1 MVREKSDHKVI
12 CSSIAMLQE
21 RFRQLEKLKEM
32 REEREL
38 LNLISFSSSNNH
50 QCSSYYDHHSLSSN
64 FYEPSK
70 YIFHSEIIFPTQ
82 PLDSQLLSLTL
93 WPNSQTKKCADSY
106 WDINSEKS
114 QNLSSKPSWLANV
127 PLARPTLIKNI
138 DESSV
143 NPDVDTTLHL

>member
-1 MVREKSDHKVI
+1 MVREQSDHKAI

-38 LNLISFSSSNNH
+38 LKLISVSSNNH
-50 QCSSYYDHHSLSSN
+50 QCNSYYDQQYSLSSN

-70 YIFHSEIIFPTQ
+70 YILHSEVIFPTQ

-93 WPNSQTKKCADSY
+93 WPTSQTNKYADSF
-106 WDINSEKS
+106 WDINIESTQKI
-114 QNLSSKPSWLANV
+114 SSKPSWLTNV
-127 PLARPTLIKNI
+127 PLARPTLVKNI

-143 NPDVDTTLHL
+143 NSDVDTTLHL